1 MLVQRI
7 DYVDFDGNERS
18 EDHYFNFTEAEIQEM
33 NLKTPG
39 GLKARLEKII
49 QEIDQEKLVSY
60 FKSLILDSYGVKS
73 DDGRRF
79 IKSKELS
86 EAFSQTGAYNKLFM
100 QLTTDT
106 NAAIKF
112 VKGIIPDVPEPKI
125 ETKEPALPD
134 PATVARDRDLQIPEM
149 PHA

>member
-7 DYVDFDGNERS
+7 DYVDFDEKKRS

-49 QEIDQEKLVSY
+49 QEMDQERLVSY

-112 VKGIIPDVPEPKI
+112 VKGIIPDVPEPKV
-125 ETKEPALPD
+125 ETKEPSLPD
-134 PATVARDRDLQIPEM
+134 PATVARDRDLRIPEM

>member
-7 DYVDFDGNERS
+7 DYVDYDGNKRS
-18 EDHYFNFTEAEIQEM
+18 EDHHFNFTEAEIQEM

-39 GLKARLEKII
+39 GLKARLEKIV
-49 QEIDQEKLVSY
+49 QEMDQERLVSY

-112 VKGIIPDVPEPKI
+112 VKGIIPDVPEPKV
-125 ETKEPALPD
+125 ETKEPNLPD
-134 PATVARDRDLQIPEM
+134 PATVAQGRDLRIPEM

>member
-7 DYVDFDGNERS
+7 DYVDFDGNKRS
-18 EDHYFNFTEAEIQEM
+18 EDYYFNFTEAEIQEM

-39 GLKARLEKII
+39 GLKAKLEKIV
-49 QEIDQEKLVSY
+49 QTMDERELVSY

-112 VKGIIPDVPEPKI
+112 VKGIIPDVPEPKV

-134 PATVARDRDLQIPEM
+134 PATVAQDMDLRIPEM

>member
-33 NLKTPG
+33 
-39 GLKARLEKII
+39 
-49 QEIDQEKLVSY
+49 DQEKLVSY

-86 EAFSQTGAYNKLFM
+86 EEFSQTGAYNKLFM

-112 VKGIIPDVPEPKI
+112 VKGIIPDVPEPKV

-134 PATVARDRDLQIPEM
+134 PATVARDRDFRIPEM

>member
-7 DYVDFDGNERS
+7 DYVDFDGHKRS
-18 EDHYFNFTEAEIQEM
+18 EDYYFNFTEAEIQEM

-39 GLKARLEKII
+39 GLKAKLEKIV
-49 QEIDQEKLVSY
+49 QTMDERELVSY

-86 EAFSQTGAYNKLFM
+86 EEFSQTGAYNKLFM

-112 VKGIIPDVPEPKI
+112 VKGIIPDVPEPKV
-125 ETKEPALPD
+125 ETKEPAHPD
-134 PATVARDRDLQIPEM
+134 LATVARDRDLRIPEM